1 MEFVN
6 IFLGTW
12 DKAQEATLKL
22 IKMIPEDKIDF
33 KPQEKGFTLKE
44 LVHHMY
50 SAEEVCIG
58 AIVDRGEVKFE
69 DFENLKTT
77 AEDIKTVDELYSYA
91 EKVHNEAKAKLEKL
105 GKEDFLKTINSFF
118 GPLPLF
124 AFLNGIFMHFAHHRG
139 QIYVFIRMCG
149 VEEDLPNTI

>member
-22 IKMIPEDKIDF
+22 IKMIPEDKLDF
-33 KPQEKGFTLKE
+33 KLQEKSFTTKE

-58 AIVDRGEVKFE
+58 AIIDKGEVKFE

-77 AEDIKTVDELYSYA
+77 AADLKTVDDLYEYA
-91 EKVHNEAKAKLEKL
+91 RKVHEETREKIGKL

-124 AFLNGIFMHFAHHRG
+124 AFLNGIFMHFTHHRG
-139 QIYVFIRMCG
+139 QIYVFLRMCG
-149 VEEDLPNTI
+149 VEEELPNTI